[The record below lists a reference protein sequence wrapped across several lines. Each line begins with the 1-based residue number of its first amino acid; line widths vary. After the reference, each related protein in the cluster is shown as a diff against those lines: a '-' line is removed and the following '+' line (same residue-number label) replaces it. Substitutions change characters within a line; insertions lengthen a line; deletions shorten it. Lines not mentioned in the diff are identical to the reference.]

1 MNLKLSKI
9 WYIMFWIYFVFL
21 MAVSFLEISF
31 YAPIFI
37 FNLSDVHHNYIPF
50 DTIRTYLFNFNHYNF
65 DTWLYN
71 TFGVVFLFIPLGF
84 LLPSAFINV
93 KSNRTVVLISLSV
106 SMFIEVLQRVTNL
119 GVFDIDDMILNT
131 IGAAVGY
138 WIYKSISKKGSY
150 TVI

>member
-1 MNLKLSKI
+1 MGEPNG
-9 WYIMFWIYFVFL
+9 FFL
-21 MAVSFLEISF
+21 IVSDLGIS
-31 YAPIFI
+31 YDAPRFI

-50 DTIRTYLFNFNHYNF
+50 DTIRTYLFNFNHYNL

-84 LLPSAFINV
+84 LLPSAFFNI

-138 WIYKSISKKGSY
+138 WIYKSISKNKKAH
-150 TVI
+150 IP